1 MADLYNANLHSSPLE
16 SEEMTSFLHNLIH
29 KHPFSSPPQPPPVAT
44 GLVGRSQAFADSDGR
59 FGERDS
65 VMVDSSAG
73 INFSDPGRG
82 FMADARA
89 VYGGDSDGITSMFKR
104 KFLEE
109 SDFDEFGSDFTG
121 PEASEAPVN
130 PALPRSS
137 KRTRAAEVHN
147 LSEKRRR
154 SRINEKMKALQKLI
168 PNSNKTDKASMLD
181 EVIEYLKQLQLQVQV
196 QPQETFDPRIV
207 VALPHPIPASRRKN
221 VTCKVELRS
230 PVPKEAV
237 LSVTGDC
244 RGPAS
249 VFRESLDVGA
259 GQNHTGVMLS
269 MRNGLSLHPLCFP
282 ESVHSALMPQ
292 PVLSFDEGNEVLNS
306 NRGQDVFSRN
316 QEISV
321 QAAYDFPNQAPMTSI
336 NNSETSFGLEPSMQS
351 HYGPFHHHSKELC
364 HEDGLSQLQLD
375 MSCSVKNSS
384 SGVSS

>member
-16 SEEMTSFLHNLIH
+16 SEEMTSFLHNLLH
-29 KHPFSSPPQPPPVAT
+29 KQPFSSPPQPPPAAT
-44 GLVGRSQAFADSDGR
+44 GLVGRSPAFADSDGR

-82 FMADARA
+82 FMADARV
-89 VYGGDSDGITSMFKR
+89 VYGRDSDGITSMFKR
-104 KFLEE
+104 KFSEE

-147 LSEKRRR
+147 LSEK
-154 SRINEKMKALQKLI
+154 
-168 PNSNKTDKASMLD
+168 TDKASMLD
-181 EVIEYLKQLQLQVQV
+181 EVIEYLKQLQLQVQ
-196 QPQETFDPRIV
+196 
-207 VALPHPIPASRRKN
+207 
-221 VTCKVELRS
+221 
-230 PVPKEAV
+230 
-237 LSVTGDC
+237 
-244 RGPAS
+244 
-249 VFRESLDVGA
+249 
-259 GQNHTGVMLS
+259 MLS

-282 ESVHSALMPQ
+282 ESLHSALMPQ

-306 NRGQDVFSRN
+306 NRGQDTFSRN

-321 QAAYDFPNQAPMTSI
+321 QAAYDFPNQVPMTNI
-336 NNSETSFGLEPSMQS
+336 NNSETSFGLEPSMQN

>member
-16 SEEMTSFLHNLIH
+16 SEEMTSFLHNLLH
-29 KHPFSSPPQPPPVAT
+29 KHPFSSPPQPPPAAT
-44 GLVGRSQAFADSDGR
+44 GLVGRSSVFADSDGR

-104 KFLEE
+104 KFSEE

-181 EVIEYLKQLQLQVQV
+181 EVIEYLKQLQLQVQ
-196 QPQETFDPRIV
+196 
-207 VALPHPIPASRRKN
+207 
-221 VTCKVELRS
+221 
-230 PVPKEAV
+230 
-237 LSVTGDC
+237 
-244 RGPAS
+244 
-249 VFRESLDVGA
+249 
-259 GQNHTGVMLS
+259 MLS

-282 ESVHSALMPQ
+282 ESLHSALMPQ

-306 NRGQDVFSRN
+306 NRGQDTFSRN

-321 QAAYDFPNQAPMTSI
+321 QAAYDFPNQAPMTNI
-336 NNSETSFGLEPSMQS
+336 NNSETSYGLEPSMQS
-351 HYGPFHHHSKELC
+351 HYGPFRHHSKELC
-364 HEDGLSQLQLD
+364 REDGLSQLQLD